1 MMRSA
6 FLLLAAAAAGRGAQP
21 TTFKVET
28 ELVRIDVL
36 VERNGRPVAGL
47 AASDFMV
54 EDNGVPQ
61 RIDLLP
67 ASDAVT
73 ASTVLDVSGS
83 MTPEK
88 LNAAAAGVRALMAA
102 LRGPDRH
109 ALYAFAGD
117 VRRIVLPEPRETLS
131 ADTIAAALREASGP
145 RTSLCDALFAAIL
158 QDDAAPGPRML
169 AVLTDGGD
177 NTSWLSARAVVDAA
191 LRHETV
197 IYAVAV
203 GQDSSASRLGV
214 PPLLADDGRRLLHVL
229 ADRTG
234 GRLIDAAWSSDL
246 ATIFAS
252 IISEYRQRYIIT
264 FVPTGV
270 AKRDGWHRLTVKLRN
285 RPGRIRAR
293 SGYWSR

>member
-6 FLLLAAAAAGRGAQP
+6 LLLLAAAAAGHDAQP
-21 TTFKVET
+21 TTFKVQT
-28 ELVRIDVL
+28 ELVRVL

-47 AASDFMV
+47 AASDFVV

-73 ASTVLDVSGS
+73 ASAVLDVSGS

-88 LNAAAAGVRALMAA
+88 LNAAAAGVRSLMAA

-117 VRRIVLPEPRETLS
+117 VRRIVLPEPHETLS
-131 ADTIAAALREASGP
+131 AGTIADALREASGP
-145 RTSLCDALFAAIL
+145 RTSLSDALFAAIL
-158 QDDAAPGPRML
+158 EDDAGPGPRML
-169 AVLTDGGD
+169 AVLTDGRD
-177 NTSWLSARAVVDAA
+177 NTSWLYARAVVEAA

-203 GQDSSASRLGV
+203 GQDSSAARLGV
-214 PPLLADDGRRLLHVL
+214 PPMLADDGRRLLQVL

-246 ATIFAS
+246 ASIFAS